1 MGRRVSRTR
10 RRLLAGWALAAVSLL
25 TAACGIPTGG
35 SPTAI
40 NKADVPFQLLNPGNR
55 NSTGSTLPS
64 AVTVPE
70 SIYLV
75 APSQTVVAVH
85 RDVEIPATLSEI
97 LGALLDGPTEAESS
111 AGLQTFL
118 SATKV
123 QVTATVS
130 GGVATVN
137 FSSNPVQVVGPNQTL
152 AIAQVVYTATEQPG
166 ITGVIIQIAGQPI
179 SVPTASGADVS
190 GAVDRSSYL
199 PQAPI

>member
-1 MGRRVSRTR
+1 MSRAHGH
-10 RRLLAGWALAAVSLL
+10 RLVGLALAAVGVL

-35 SPTAI
+35 APTAI
-40 NKADVPFQLLNPGNR
+40 NKADVPFRLLNPVNR
-55 NSTGSTLPS
+55 DTTGSTLPS

-70 SIYLV
+70 SIFLV

-85 RDVEIPATLSEI
+85 RDVQIPATLSQI
-97 LGALLDGPTEAESS
+97 LGALLEGPTAAESS
-111 AGLQTFL
+111 AGLQSFL

-166 ITGVIIQIAGQPI
+166 ITGVIIQIAGQPT

-190 GAVDRSSYL
+190 GAVTRFSYL
-199 PQAPI
+199 PQAPT

>member
-1 MGRRVSRTR
+1 MSRTQGRR
-10 RRLLAGWALAAVSLL
+10 LAGLALAAVSVL

-35 SPTAI
+35 APTAI
-40 NKADVPFQLLNPGNR
+40 NKTNVPFQLLNPGNR
-55 NSTGSTLPS
+55 DTTGSTLPS

-70 SIYLV
+70 SIFLV
-75 APSQTVVAVH
+75 APSQTVVAVR
-85 RDVEIPATLSEI
+85 RDVQIPATLSQI
-97 LGALLDGPTEAESS
+97 LGALLEGPTAAESS
-111 AGLQTFL
+111 AGLESFL

-166 ITGVIIQIAGQPI
+166 IAGVIIQIAGQPI

-190 GAVDRSSYL
+190 GAVTRFSYL
-199 PQAPI
+199 PQAPT

>member
-1 MGRRVSRTR
+1 MSRAHGRR
-10 RRLLAGWALAAVSLL
+10 LAGLALAAGVL

-35 SPTAI
+35 APTAI
-40 NKADVPFQLLNPGNR
+40 DKADVPFQLLNPGNR
-55 NSTGSTLPS
+55 DTTGSTLPS

-70 SIYLV
+70 SIFLV
-75 APSQTVVAVH
+75 APSQTVVAVPGTC
-85 RDVEIPATLSEI
+85 RFPPPSAR
-97 LGALLDGPTEAESS
+97 SS
-111 AGLQTFL
+111 APCSRAPPPPSRRPG
-118 SATKV
+118 SRPSCPATKV

-166 ITGVIIQIAGQPI
+166 VAGVIIQIAGQPT
-179 SVPTASGADVS
+179 SVPTASGADVP

-199 PQAPI
+199 PQAPA

>member
-1 MGRRVSRTR
+1 MSRAHGRR
-10 RRLLAGWALAAVSLL
+10 LAGLALAAVSVL

-35 SPTAI
+35 APTAI
-40 NKADVPFQLLNPGNR
+40 NKTNVPFQLLNPGNR
-55 NSTGSTLPS
+55 DTTGSTLPS

-70 SIYLV
+70 SIFLV
-75 APSQTVVAVH
+75 APSQTVVAVR
-85 RDVEIPATLSEI
+85 RDVPIPATLSQI
-97 LGALLDGPTEAESS
+97 LGALLEGPTEAESS
-111 AGLQTFL
+111 SGLQSFL

-137 FSSNPVQVVGPNQTL
+137 FSSNPDQVVGPNQTL

-166 ITGVIIQIAGQPI
+166 IAGVIIQIAGQPT

-190 GAVDRSSYL
+190 GAVTRFSYL
-199 PQAPI
+199 PQAPT